1 MQVHRG
7 PGACGDATTTALTRV
22 DTHTGRQRRMNP
34 DDIVHD
40 DVVAV
45 IIDPERGAV
54 AVGARGIEHRWRPAD
69 VRHRLASIEHDVGPR
84 WVWWTSDTVRQL
96 VDAGIR
102 PARCW
107 DLDAV
112 HRLIHGGW
120 RAGPARTWA
129 GAHDLDLDGL
139 PALAPIDLFTAA
151 TEIDGADPDDPIRRD
166 GHLDPA
172 WVADGWHSSVDRM
185 ATWARLALDVHRR
198 QQEQIDQLEDRPA
211 ALATARSESAAA
223 VLAVE
228 LGHDGLPIDVD
239 EGERII
245 ASFIGPRPSD
255 AADERRLAAERDDLV
270 LAHLP
275 PDLRSGVDLRNPA
288 NVKSLLRRAG
298 IEVDDTRAWRL
309 ERLRDEHPVVDALL
323 AWRKAERIATTFGY
337 RWLDEHVG
345 SDGRLRGSWSSSDGA
360 AGRMTATAGLHNLPA
375 DLRPAVVAELG
386 HAFVR
391 ADLGQ
396 IEPRILAAVS
406 ADTALATAT
415 READMYAPVAQRLGV
430 SREIAKVAVL
440 GAMYGQ
446 TTGHGAAALR
456 GLDSAYPVAMRY
468 LSDAARSAEAGHDL
482 RTRGGR
488 RVRMSGGGDPDADE
502 RDQRSRAAARGRYGR
517 NAMVQGA
524 AAEFFKTWAVIVRA
538 RLSGDARIVLCLH
551 DELLVHA
558 PLADANDVAA
568 IVDDALQETAARW
581 QQPELRG
588 DVHFVADTSVI
599 ARWSD
604 AK

>member
-1 MQVHRG
+1 M
-7 PGACGDATTTALTRV
+7 
-22 DTHTGRQRRMNP
+22 
-34 DDIVHD
+34 
-40 DVVAV
+40 
-45 IIDPERGAV
+45 
-54 AVGARGIEHRWRPAD
+54 
-69 VRHRLASIEHDVGPR
+69 
-84 WVWWTSDTVRQL
+84 WWTSETAHHL
-96 VDAGIR
+96 VGAGIR

-112 HRLIHGGW
+112 HRLLDGGW
-120 RAGPARTWA
+120 RAGPPRTWA
-129 GAHDLDLDGL
+129 SAHDLDPDRL
-139 PALAPIDLFTAA
+139 PTLAPIDLFTAA
-151 TEIDGADPDDPIRRD
+151 TEADAADPDDPIRPD

-172 WVADGWHSSVDRM
+172 WATDGWRSSTDRM
-185 ATWARLALDVHRR
+185 VTWARLALEVYRR
-198 QQEQIDQLEDRPA
+198 QQERIDRLEDRPA
-211 ALATARSESAAA
+211 APATARSESAAA

-228 LGHDGLPIDVD
+228 LGHDGLPIDVG
-239 EGERII
+239 EAERIV
-245 ASFIGPRPSD
+245 ASFIGPRPAD
-255 AADERRLAAERDDLV
+255 AGDERRLAAERDDLV

-275 PDLRSGVDLRNPA
+275 ADLRTGVDLRNPA
-288 NVKSLLRRAG
+288 SVKSLLRRAG

-309 ERLRDEHPVVDALL
+309 EQLRDQHPVVDALL
-323 AWRKAERIATTFGY
+323 VWRKAERVATTFGY

-345 SDGRLRGSWSSSDGA
+345 ADGRLRGSWSASDGA

-375 DLRPAVVAELG
+375 DLRPAVVAEPG
-386 HAFVR
+386 HVFVR
-391 ADLGQ
+391 ADLAQ

-406 ADTALATAT
+406 GDAALAAAT
-415 READMYAPVAQRLGV
+415 LEADMYAPVARRLGV

-456 GLDSAYPVAMRY
+456 GLDAAYPVAMRF
-468 LSDAARSAEAGHDL
+468 LGDAARSAEAGNDL

-488 RVRMSGGGDPDADE
+488 RVRMSGGGDPELDD

-538 RLSGDARIVLCLH
+538 RLPVGSHIVLCLH
-551 DELLVHA
+551 DELLVHVPA
-558 PLADANDVAA
+558 PEAADVAA
-568 IVDDALQETAARW
+568 TVDDALQETAARW
-581 QQPELRG
+581 AQPELRG
-588 DVHFVADTSVI
+588 DVRFAADTSVI

>member
-1 MQVHRG
+1 MESG
-7 PGACGDATTTALTRV
+7 PFAPNEAVALV
-22 DTHTGRQRRMNP
+22 
-34 DDIVHD
+34 
-40 DVVAV
+40 
-45 IIDPERGAV
+45 IDPQVGAV
-54 AVGARGIEHRWRPAD
+54 ASGEHGGNVRWRPEVA
-69 VRHRLASIEHDVGPR
+69 LAEIERIERSVGPR
-84 WVWWTSDTVRQL
+84 WVWWTSATAESL
-96 VDAGIR
+96 VAVGIR

-112 HRLIHGGW
+112 HRLVNGGW

-129 GAHDLDLDGL
+129 AAHGLDTDDL
-139 PALAPIDLFTAA
+139 PTVAPVDLFSVALT
-151 TEIDGADPDDPIRRD
+151 ADPVDPDQPIRPD
-166 GHLDPA
+166 GHLDPS
-172 WVADGWHSSVDRM
+172 WVEGERSNSIDRLGSW
-185 ATWARLALDVHRR
+185 ATLALDVHRR
-198 QQEQIDQLEDRPA
+198 QVEQVAGLHDRPA
-211 ALATARSESAAA
+211 APATARSESAAA
-223 VLAVE
+223 LLAVE
-228 LGHDGLPIDVD
+228 LGVDGLPIDLD
-239 EGERII
+239 EAERII
-245 ASFIGPRPSD
+245 STYIGPRPRGAD
-255 AADERRLAAERDDLV
+255 DERQLAAERDDLV
-270 LAHLP
+270 LQHLP
-275 PDLRSGVDLRNPA
+275 HDLRDGVDLRNPA

-323 AWRKAERIATTFGY
+323 VWRKAERIATTFGY
-337 RWLDEHVG
+337 RWLDEHVA
-345 SDGRLRGSWSSSDGA
+345 DGRLRGSWSSSDGA

-375 DLRPAVVAELG
+375 DLRPAVVAEPG
-386 HAFVR
+386 HRFVR

-406 ADTALATAT
+406 GDQTLTAATHET
-415 READMYAPVAQRLGV
+415 DMYAPVAQRLGV

-456 GLDSAYPVAMRY
+456 GLDAAYPIAMQY
-468 LSDAARSAEAGHDL
+468 LTDAARAAEAGRDL

-488 RVRMSGGGDPDADE
+488 RVRMSGSVDPSVDE

-538 RLSGDARIVLCLH
+538 RLSAPSRIVLCLH

-558 PLADANDVAA
+558 AAEDADEVAA
-568 IVDDALQETAARW
+568 IVDDALGETAVRW
-581 QQPELRG
+581 QQPETRA
-588 DVHFVADTSVI
+588 DVRFTADTCVI
-599 ARWSD
+599 DRWSD

>member
-1 MQVHRG
+1 MESG
-7 PGACGDATTTALTRV
+7 PFAP
-22 DTHTGRQRRMNP
+22 NE
-34 DDIVHD
+34 
-40 DVVAV
+40 VVALA
-45 IIDPERGAV
+45 IDPVVGAT
-54 AVGARGIEHRWRPAD
+54 AVGEHGSEIRWGPTAAPAAIDRIEQTT
-69 VRHRLASIEHDVGPR
+69 GPR
-84 WVWWTSDTVRQL
+84 WVWWTSTTPELLIGTGV
-96 VDAGIR
+96 R

-112 HRLIHGGW
+112 HRLLHGGW

-129 GAHDLDLDGL
+129 AAHDLDSDDTPTVAPVDLFSTAVGTD
-139 PALAPIDLFTAA
+139 PID
-151 TEIDGADPDDPIRRD
+151 PDQPIRPD
-166 GHLDPA
+166 GHLDPS
-172 WVADGWHSSVDRM
+172 WVDGSWRDSIDRL
-185 ATWARLALDVHRR
+185 ATWATLALEVYRL
-198 QQEQIDQLEDRPA
+198 QSAQLDALDDRPA
-211 ALATARSESAAA
+211 APATARSESAAA
-223 VLAVE
+223 LLAVE

-239 EGERII
+239 EAERII
-245 ASFIGPRPSD
+245 ASFIGPRPRD
-255 AADERRLAAERDDLV
+255 AAGERRLAAERDDLV

-275 PDLRSGVDLRNPA
+275 SDLRSGVDLRNPA

-309 ERLRDEHPVVDALL
+309 EGLRDAHPVVDALL
-323 AWRKAERIATTFGY
+323 VWRKAERVATTFGY

-345 SDGRLRGSWSSSDGA
+345 DDGRLRGSWSASDGA

-375 DLRPAVVAELG
+375 DLRPAILAEPG

-406 ADTALATAT
+406 GDQALAAAT
-415 READMYAPVAQRLGV
+415 HEADMYAPVAQRLGV
-430 SREIAKVAVL
+430 IREIAKVAVL

-456 GLDSAYPVAMRY
+456 GLDSAYPVAMGF
-468 LSDAARSAEAGHDL
+468 LTEAARTAEAGRDL

-488 RVRMSGGGDPDADE
+488 LVRMSGSVEASSDE
-502 RDQRSRAAARGRYGR
+502 RDRRSRAAARGRYGR

-524 AAEFFKTWAVIVRA
+524 AAEFFKTWAVIARA
-538 RLSGDARIVLCLH
+538 RIPTPARVVLCLH
-551 DELLVHA
+551 DELLVHT
-558 PLADANDVAA
+558 PADSAGDVAT
-568 IVDDALQETAARW
+568 IIDDALQETALRW
-581 QQPELRG
+581 LRL
-588 DVHFVADTSVI
+588 DPRAEVRFATDTSVI